1 MTPSPSRRAP
11 FQRNP
16 ALEALL
22 TELSDLLGPVEA
34 RLAAQFDRPTR
45 PVILIVGAPRSG
57 TTLLLQW
64 LAQSGYLAYPTNLL
78 SRFYAAPAVGARIQ
92 LLLTDPRFDFRQELG
107 DLSHTFD
114 LTSELG
120 KTRGALAPNEFWYFW
135 RRFFPLTAPRQLSP
149 AEEAQ
154 ADGRGLAAEIAA
166 IQAVFEQ
173 PFVAKGMLLQFNL
186 PFLARFFDH
195 LLVIHIQRHP
205 LYVMQSLLRA
215 REMYFGDRGAWY
227 SVEPPE
233 THRLRTLP
241 DPLQQVAGQVYY
253 TRQHITAG
261 LAALPP
267 AQALVWGYAAFC
279 ARPAAHWDALTTRLA
294 QSGYTP
300 AAAWPYRGPE
310 QLTPTNTPR
319 LTPAEQSQAQA
330 AYAHFSGEVWSW

>member
-1 MTPSPSRRAP
+1 MNASPPRRAS
-11 FQRNP
+11 FQRNL

-22 TELSDLLGPVEA
+22 AELSALLGPVEA
-34 RLAAQFDRPTR
+34 QLVAHFERPTR

-78 SRFYAAPAVGARIQ
+78 SRFYAAPALGARIQ
-92 LLLTDPRFDFRQELG
+92 LLLTDPRYDFRQELG
-107 DLSHTFD
+107 DLQHTFD

-149 AEEAQ
+149 AEEVQ
-154 ADGRGLAAEIAA
+154 ADGPGFAAEIAA
-166 IQAVFEQ
+166 LQAVFEQ

-195 LLVIHIQRHP
+195 LLFIHIQRHP
-205 LYVMQSLLRA
+205 LYVMQSLLAA
-215 REMYFGDRGAWY
+215 RETYFGDREAWY

-233 THRLRTLP
+233 AVWLRAQP
-241 DPLQQVAGQVYY
+241 DPIQQVAGQVYY

-261 LAALPP
+261 LARLPA
-267 AQALVWGYAAFC
+267 AQALVWDYEALC
-279 ARPAAHWDALTTRLA
+279 DRPAAHWEALTTRLA
-294 QSGYTP
+294 QHGYRP
-300 AAAWPYRGPE
+300 AADWLYRGPE
-310 QLTPTNTPR
+310 RLTSTNRPQ
-319 LTPAEQSQAQA
+319 LTPAEQAQARA
-330 AYAHFSGEVWSW
+330 AYAHFSGEVWRW